1 MGEESWVLCLR
12 DETMLTEL
20 TESVRETIRL
30 AARKLTG
37 FRRRQ
42 FQAEMAIKYCQGNPR
57 RAEQVFGWG
66 RDSVNTGLN
75 ELRTGIRCVDD
86 FSTRGRHKTE
96 EQQPELAQKIHAL
109 VDPQSQADPK
119 FQTPLAYT
127 RITAKAVYEQL
138 AANTTEKDRHVP
150 AERTIYDILNRLGYR
165 LRRVRKT
172 KPQKNFPRPTPSSI
186 TCGKSTPKP
195 HKTRKRSA
203 SRSTPRPR

>member
-1 MGEESWVLCLR
+1 MCLK

-20 TESVRETIRL
+20 TESVRETIRS

-42 FQAEMAIKYCQGNPR
+42 FQAETAIKYCQGNPR

-66 RDSVNTGLN
+66 RDAVHTGLN

-86 FSTRGRHKTE
+86 FSTRGRRRTE
-96 EQQPELAQKIHAL
+96 EQQPELVRKIHTL
-109 VDPQSQADPK
+109 VDPPSQADPK

-127 RITAKAVYEQL
+127 RMTAKAVRERL
-138 AANTTEKDRHVP
+138 AVSTAQKGRHMP
-150 AERTIYDILNRLGYR
+150 AERTMYDILNRLGYR

-172 KPQKNFPRPTPSSI
+172 KPQKNFPRLTPSS
-186 TCGKSTPKP
+186 TTRGKSTPKP
-195 HKTRKRSA
+195 RETGKRSA
-203 SRSTPRPR
+203 SRLTPRPR

>member
-1 MGEESWVLCLR
+1 MVA
-12 DETMLTEL
+12 EL
-20 TESVRETIRL
+20 TESVRETIKS
-30 AARKLTG
+30 AARKLTR

-42 FQAEMAIKYCQGNPR
+42 FQAETAIKYCQGNPR

-66 RDSVNTGLN
+66 RDAVNTGLN

-86 FSTRGRHKTE
+86 FSTRGRRKTE
-96 EQQPELAQKIHAL
+96 EQQPELIREIHAL

-119 FQTPLAYT
+119 FQTPLAFT
-127 RITAKAVYEQL
+127 RMTAKVVRERL
-138 AANTTEKDRHVP
+138 AANTSEKDRHVP
-150 AERTIYDILNRLGYR
+150 AERTLYDILNRLGYR

-172 KPQKNFPRPTPSSI
+172 KPQKNFPKPTPSST
-186 TCGKSTPKP
+186 TCDKSTPKP